1 MGASPAPAAA
11 STATDMGGLVLTWMN
26 ADRADR
32 GLVPYRAW
40 SALADLAGER
50 AGRMADAHTLS
61 HQVAGGNV
69 GDALSTRGVTWL
81 GYGEIIGTSTYPWG
95 RDAAANIYGLWKSS
109 TVHRSIMFSD
119 TYNYAGVGVVQA
131 ADGSTWMSVVFAES
145 PDHTRP
151 TARIGSLKRSGRT
164 LTLAWRGADPRLQ
177 THTAGL
183 RSFDVQKRRDGG
195 TWKTVRD
202 NTTATSLV
210 LRHRKHGHWFSFRVQ
225 AADRRGNLSTWTSE
239 KRIWVP

>member
-1 MGASPAPAAA
+1 MGS
-11 STATDMGGLVLTWMN
+11 LVLSWMN
-26 ADRADR
+26 AERAQR

-40 SALADLAGER
+40 SSLATVAAGR
-50 AGRMADAHTLS
+50 AARMADAQTLS
-61 HQVAGGNV
+61 HDVAGGSL
-69 GDALSTRGVTWL
+69 GDTLTANGIPWM
-81 GYGEIIGTSTYPWG
+81 GNGEIIGTSTYPWG
-95 RDAAANIYGLWKSS
+95 RDAAANIYGLWKGS
-109 TVHRSIMFSD
+109 TPHRSIMFSD
-119 TYNYAGVGVVQA
+119 SFNYAGVGVVQA
-131 ADGSTWMSVVFAES
+131 SDGSTWMSVVFSES
-145 PDHTRP
+145 PDQNRP
-151 TARIGSLKRSGRT
+151 TVRIRSLTRGGTT
-164 LTLAWRGADPRLQ
+164 LRLTWSGADPRLQ

-195 TWKTVRD
+195 TWKTIRD